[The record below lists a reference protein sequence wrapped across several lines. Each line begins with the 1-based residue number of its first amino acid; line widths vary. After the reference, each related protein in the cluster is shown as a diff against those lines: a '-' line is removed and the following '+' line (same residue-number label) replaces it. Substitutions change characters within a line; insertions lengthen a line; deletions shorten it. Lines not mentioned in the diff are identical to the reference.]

1 MQTLPFPLPFRS
13 RLVVGNLYHVDDR
26 AGINAEGIF
35 AGPAPNQGGG
45 ANDEDEFDFGSLL
58 LDDDFL
64 AQLEGGGG
72 GGVTQDQ
79 QKPPPRSDGAPSP
92 DQNQVRLRKIKG
104 ASQSSSLA
112 AAAAAAGASGS
123 LANGIGVPPSTSGV
137 ADTSQ
142 GRAAQI
148 INNDDDDDDEA
159 ATLKAVDKG
168 KARAVSPLPRR
179 SGSPAPDIDSRRLLR
194 DRIGTV
200 DETMR
205 EEDLAAETHGEVQEQ
220 AQEAAREA
228 GSRVPIQASSRPASS
243 ARPPTVVRPKAKGP
257 ISKKSQQGLFQRPNF
272 DHQDGN
278 DDEDEVD
285 MLDEEDELPVA
296 GPSKPVASKGK
307 GKGRR
312 KKAVVLPPPREEAE
326 EEEEE
331 DQLAS
336 SDPGAPTPPPAQAR
350 KARKA
355 PRVDAASKSGGKAK
369 KQQKVGKRGSA
380 RRDYTSS
387 EEEEKGA
394 LLVLEQPLLVRGTFT
409 HLATRNSRI
418 SVGAEGQAQS
428 RFFCRIRIGG
438 EGRGR

>member
-1 MQTLPFPLPFRS
+1 
-13 RLVVGNLYHVDDR
+13 
-26 AGINAEGIF
+26 
-35 AGPAPNQGGG
+35 
-45 ANDEDEFDFGSLL
+45 LL

-72 GGVTQDQ
+72 GGVTQEQ
-79 QKPPPRSDGAPSP
+79 RKPPPRSDGAPSP
-92 DQNQVRLRKIKG
+92 YHDSVDLRKIKG

-112 AAAAAAGASGS
+112 AAAAATGASGT
-123 LANGIGVPPSTSGV
+123 LANGIGGPPLKLGV
-137 ADTSQ
+137 AKVPSQ
-142 GRAAQI
+142 GPAAQ
-148 INNDDDDDDEA
+148 NNDGDSGDEA